1 MSFETKRNSAV
12 SVYMYIYIYILP
24 IGIILIYLFH
34 CFLMCVY
41 IYNILTLS
49 YTNLLYVQRLGIIKP
64 GKVLR
69 KVYIL
74 LFICVLNSIIPA
86 MQNIVCKYSS

>member
-1 MSFETKRNSAV
+1 
-12 SVYMYIYIYILP
+12 
-24 IGIILIYLFH
+24 
-34 CFLMCVY
+34 MCVY

-74 LFICVLNSIIPA
+74 LYMVLCVLNSIIIIPA